1 MTTFES
7 EQSIEDH
14 LIRQLT
20 EQASQWTLRD
30 DLRTIDDLW
39 ANFRRI
45 LVQNNKAL
53 FDEHPLTDNEF
64 LQVQNQLRFPTFY
77 DEAKWLMGENGIA
90 RVSVQRE
97 DAALGTVYP
106 VVMKRVDIA
115 GGSSVY

>member
-45 LVQNNKAL
+45 LVQNNKVL

-64 LQVQNQLRFPTFY
+64 LQVQNHLPSARTLNSSFAFSSTSPVQTLSPALSIATSAPSAQLEPSKLPT
-77 DEAKWLMGENGIA
+77 M
-90 RVSVQRE
+90 
-97 DAALGTVYP
+97 P
-106 VVMKRVDIA
+106 
-115 GGSSVY
+115 